1 MMRTL
6 GLQELQAHPSPIPAY
21 MSLCDGGRT
30 FEEMKLPMDLVS
42 ELPQIAIDC
51 GFTVEDFDYLNMPE
65 KEDDTLTITVTTDAA
80 EKDGIVFQSTDYGA
94 TWEYKGLVQIA
105 N

>member
-1 MMRTL
+1 M
-6 GLQELQAHPSPIPAY
+6 
-21 MSLCDGGRT
+21 
-30 FEEMKLPMDLVS
+30 
-42 ELPQIAIDC
+42 
-51 GFTVEDFDYLNMPE
+51 EDFDYLNMPE

-80 EKDGIVFQSTDYGA
+80 EKDGIVFLSTDYGA

>member
-1 MMRTL
+1 MTFWARPDL
-6 GLQELQAHPSPIPAY
+6 
-21 MSLCDGGRT
+21 SL
-30 FEEMKLPMDLVS
+30 
-42 ELPQIAIDC
+42 IHIY
-51 GFTVEDFDYLNMPE
+51 FDYLNMPE

-94 TWEYKGLVQIA
+94 TWKYKGLVQIA

>member
-1 MMRTL
+1 MNKLLIDTIILRKPPDL
-6 GLQELQAHPSPIPAY
+6 LNGFRIVSLIVPEEHGIPADQPR
-21 MSLCDGGRT
+21 LR
-30 FEEMKLPMDLVS
+30 
-42 ELPQIAIDC
+42 I